1 MEFNLHNNSTIYNAR
16 LLYLL
21 AFLYGY
27 FGI

>member
-1 MEFNLHNNSTIYNAR
+1 MEYNLLINSTIYNAR